1 MLEALQ
7 AGTGIILLLVIG
19 LVVILTVITVSMS
32 LRLTRLNK
40 RYQAMM
46 KGQDG
51 QSLEKSFHNRLRKM
65 EKIGNQTEENEKEI
79 RTLKAQLGR
88 TLTHYGIVK
97 YDAFDDVGGK
107 MSFALAMLDSENSGF
122 ILDTIHSKDNCFLYL
137 KEIVK
142 GESYIMLSNEEVEAL
157 KMAVSNTEEQNLN
170 EMLQEN

>member
-51 QSLEKSFHNRLRKM
+51 LSLEKSFHNRFRKM